1 MAMKRNRWFTP
12 IEITIVLII
21 VCLLG
26 VVVRSNVVSVQARD
40 RKEAEIRTM
49 RMIAN
54 AYEQHALNGH
64 MDIGTM
70 GTRTV
75 GPSGADNKDVVGTG
89 YYQMGAVPE
98 SACDPD
104 GDFIAGSTMSA
115 GKPVVYVRSP
125 GSEMPGMFTLAGGYK
140 EP

>member
-1 MAMKRNRWFTP
+1 MAMKRSKWFTP
-12 IEITIVLII
+12 IEMIIVVVI

-26 VVVRSNVVSVQARD
+26 VVVRSNVLSVQTRD

-49 RMIAN
+49 RRIAN
-54 AYEQHALNGH
+54 GYEQHALNGH
-64 MDIGTM
+64 MDIATM

-75 GPSGADNKDVVGTG
+75 GPSGADNTDVVGTR
-89 YYQMGAVPE
+89 YYQMDTVPE
-98 SACDPD
+98 SACAPE
-104 GDFIAGSTMSA
+104 GDFIVASTTSG

-125 GSEMPGMFTLAGGYK
+125 SSELPGMFTLAGGYK